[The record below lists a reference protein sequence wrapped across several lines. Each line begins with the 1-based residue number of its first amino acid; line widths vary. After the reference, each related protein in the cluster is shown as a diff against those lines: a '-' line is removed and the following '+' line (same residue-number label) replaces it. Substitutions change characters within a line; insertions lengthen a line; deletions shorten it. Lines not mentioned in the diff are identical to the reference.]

1 MEQLGCTGTRAF
13 VECCSRRSRNAVP
26 GLERAEWNK
35 KWDAKMLVKP
45 TPVLQKQ
52 PETDADRD
60 LAARNVVR
68 LQKVE
73 SMLARCERWH
83 AMIVPP
89 QKEVLIEKI
98 MDRLGFDVFVPV
110 EFRYRR
116 VNSRQK
122 VKKYVPYVMASRYVF
137 AGFGPESTP
146 WYNLLRMQLFSGVV
160 SFDGAPVTISPF
172 EMRRLFV
179 KSGEMEARASAVR
192 LNRSIVTGDRV
203 VVTEGALCG
212 QQFTIDEIVKGLTAK
227 GQIRMFGRDMPV
239 EVSLTALDPA

>member
-1 MEQLGCTGTRAF
+1 MQ
-13 VECCSRRSRNAVP
+13 
-26 GLERAEWNK
+26 
-35 KWDAKMLVKP
+35 VKP

-52 PETDADRD
+52 PETAAELD
-60 LAARNVVR
+60 LAALNKRR
-68 LQKVE
+68 LQRVE
-73 SMLARCERWH
+73 AMLRRCERWH
-83 AMIVPP
+83 ALTVPP
-89 QKEVLIEKI
+89 QKEVLIERI

-122 VKKYVPYVMASRYVF
+122 VRKYVPYVMANRYVF

-146 WYNLLRMQLFSGVV
+146 WHRLLSMQLFSGVV

-172 EMRRLFV
+172 EMRRLFI

-203 VVTEGALCG
+203 VVTEGSFRG
-212 QQFTIDEIVKGLTAK
+212 HQFTIDEIVDGLTAK
-227 GQIRMFGRDMPV
+227 GDVHIFGRPTPV
-239 EVSLTALDPA
+239 SFPLTALDPA